1 MCLMWRAIHGIN
13 LCPADNAIDVRNT
26 YPLDSDLSGV
36 KRYQTGARSVK
47 LQSTYVYG
55 SLTYTNHS
63 ITLRW
68 SSLRIGNQFHTMME
82 FLISHRRLREEIF
95 SRLLSEVLASVQDS
109 VQKEM
114 GLGLEGLRQQLSEMI
129 ATSVESSTQQA
140 PDLAR
145 TQVGTGEQH
154 CNSAVPSPPPPV
166 SVCFKAKG
174 KKHRRSPE
182 KEKKIEFGRGN
193 RDGYFLLI
201 RVRLCRKEDGKFKRF
216 ARAVVTCRHRS
227 IREIRLFR
235 STHCCTVNYS

>member
-1 MCLMWRAIHGIN
+1 M
-13 LCPADNAIDVRNT
+13 V
-26 YPLDSDLSGV
+26 
-36 KRYQTGARSVK
+36 
-47 LQSTYVYG
+47 
-55 SLTYTNHS
+55 
-63 ITLRW
+63 
-68 SSLRIGNQFHTMME
+68 E
-82 FLISHRRLREEIF
+82 FLISLRRLREEIF

-166 SVCFKAKG
+166 SVCLKAKG

-182 KEKKIEFGRGN
+182 KEKNIEFGRGD

>member
-1 MCLMWRAIHGIN
+1 
-13 LCPADNAIDVRNT
+13 
-26 YPLDSDLSGV
+26 
-36 KRYQTGARSVK
+36 
-47 LQSTYVYG
+47 
-55 SLTYTNHS
+55 
-63 ITLRW
+63 
-68 SSLRIGNQFHTMME
+68 MME
-82 FLISHRRLREEIF
+82 FLIYHGRLREEIF

-145 TQVGTGEQH
+145 TQVGTREQH
-154 CNSAVPSPPPPV
+154 CNSTVPFPPV

-174 KKHRRSPE
+174 EKHRRSLE
-182 KEKKIEFGRGN
+182 KEKKVEFGRGN

-235 STHCCTVNYS
+235 STHCCTVKRRVHQSLLNVSIGQFSIM

>member
-1 MCLMWRAIHGIN
+1 
-13 LCPADNAIDVRNT
+13 
-26 YPLDSDLSGV
+26 
-36 KRYQTGARSVK
+36 
-47 LQSTYVYG
+47 
-55 SLTYTNHS
+55 
-63 ITLRW
+63 
-68 SSLRIGNQFHTMME
+68 ME
-82 FLISHRRLREEIF
+82 FLISPRRLREEIF

-154 CNSAVPSPPPPV
+154 CNSAVPFPPPPPPV
-166 SVCFKAKG
+166 SICFKAKG

-182 KEKKIEFGRGN
+182 KERKIEFGRGD

-201 RVRLCRKEDGKFKRF
+201 RVRLCRKEVGKFKRF

-227 IREIRLFR
+227 IREIGLFR

>member
-1 MCLMWRAIHGIN
+1 
-13 LCPADNAIDVRNT
+13 
-26 YPLDSDLSGV
+26 
-36 KRYQTGARSVK
+36 
-47 LQSTYVYG
+47 
-55 SLTYTNHS
+55 
-63 ITLRW
+63 
-68 SSLRIGNQFHTMME
+68 MME

-154 CNSAVPSPPPPV
+154 CNSAVPSPPPFP
-166 SVCFKAKG
+166 FALKPKG
-174 KKHRRSPE
+174 KSTEEARKRR
-182 KEKKIEFGRGN
+182 KKLNLGGGIATAI
-193 RDGYFLLI
+193 FLLI

-216 ARAVVTCRHRS
+216 ARAVVTCRH
-227 IREIRLFR
+227 
-235 STHCCTVNYS
+235 